1 MCDAQL
7 KMCIYRMLF
16 AMQMER
22 GFERICVP
30 NNTLE
35 VTLILYSGKLLQ
47 GLQENDSCENLNV

>member
-16 AMQMER
+16 VMQMER

-47 GLQENDSCENLNV
+47 GLQENESGENLNV